1 MRERFANNATTTL
14 ASPINDSQTTITVA
28 DGSSFPDS
36 GNFRLICESEYML
49 CTARSSN
56 TLTVVRGIE
65 GSTAAAHISGT
76 TISHILTLGSL
87 KKLTTDNATW
97 ADSDRAPFGGLH
109 SSQFTTVNGS
119 GVTVTDA
126 NGYISVSRPSH
137 GSESNTLLVRP
148 APSPPY
154 KVDIAFQHCGL
165 NSEPYAGL
173 AFYDTNTQRIMLC
186 AFCFHSGTAHI
197 AAVVWRY
204 TSPTNYNGTS
214 VARTRVAIPQPYWQR
229 VEHDGDNLTFSIS
242 PDGINYIPIHVEEVG
257 AFITPD
263 SVGFAV
269 ANLGSSIYP
278 HVATLLA
285 WQEH

>member
-1 MRERFANNATTTL
+1 MREQFANNASSTL
-14 ASPINDSQTTITVA
+14 DGAIDDSQTTITVD

-49 CTARSSN
+49 CTARSGN

-76 TISHILTLGSL
+76 TLSHILTLGGL
-87 KKLTTDNATW
+87 RKLTTDNVSW
-97 ADSDRAPFGGLH
+97 ADSDRPAFGGLH
-109 SSQFTTVNGS
+109 SSQFTLVNGT
-119 GVTVTDA
+119 GATITDA
-126 NGYISVSRPSH
+126 NGYISVSKPSH
-137 GSESNTLLVRP
+137 GGESNTLLVRP

-165 NSEPYAGL
+165 DSEPYAGL
-173 AFYDTNTQRIMLC
+173 AAYDSVTGRIVLC
-186 AFCFHSGTAHI
+186 AMCFHSPTNHVGVA
-197 AAVVWRY
+197 VWRY
-204 TSPTNYNGTS
+204 NSPTSFSGTY
-214 VARTRVAIPQPYWQR
+214 VNRTRVAIPQPYWQR

-242 PDGINYIPIHVEEVG
+242 PDGINYIPIRVEEVG